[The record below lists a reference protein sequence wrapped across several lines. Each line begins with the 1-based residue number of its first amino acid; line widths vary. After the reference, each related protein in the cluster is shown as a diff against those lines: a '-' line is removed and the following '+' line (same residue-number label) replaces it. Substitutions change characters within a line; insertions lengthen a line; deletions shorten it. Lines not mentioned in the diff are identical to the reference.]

1 MNSISRVFVL
11 SLLVFPASVFAAPTV
26 EQALQFGPIQADI
39 QYEIPDSDQIKECS
53 IKPEKIGESTG
64 WVVYGSARQKL
75 RQFLD
80 TNGDKKVDVWAYYQN
95 GVEVY
100 RDIDADFNGKA
111 DQYRW
116 LSTGGSRWG
125 LDTDEDGKI
134 DSWQMISAEEVSSE
148 IVAAIRTNDSDRFQ
162 ILVLNE
168 ADISALGLQG
178 DKAVEL
184 KTKLAMSKEDFGAW
198 VRSQKVISAKS
209 KWVHFGATR
218 PGVVPAGTDGATKDL
233 VVYENVASVVETEGE
248 HGQIDIGTL
257 VRVGDVWK
265 VISAP
270 KSMSIAS
277 SSTGGEGFFF
287 QASFSARPDAAGP
300 MASFADTKTQLLLT
314 ELEALDVK
322 LAEAASLD
330 QRKKLNATR
339 IELIEKLIAATSDAE
354 SKGNWVR
361 QMADAIS
368 AGVQTGELDS
378 GMGKLKQLADGLEKS
393 VPGSDTAGYVKFR
406 YMTAEY
412 TTKLQDSEADFPKV
426 QDAWLV
432 SLKKFVT
439 DYPKTDDAAEAILQL
454 AIAHEFAGEET
465 EAKKW
470 YTKIQDNFSQT
481 PLAIKAEGAIRRL
494 GSVGKAISIKG
505 ETTNGKQFDLA
516 AYKGRV
522 VFIHYWAT
530 WCEPCKQD
538 MLVIR
543 QLQAKY
549 GARGFHPI
557 GISLD
562 SSRQELD
569 AFLST
574 SRLSWPQLYEEG
586 GLDSRLASEQGVL
599 TLPTVYLIG
608 KDGKVISR
616 SIHVS
621 QLDAELSKL
630 LK

>member
-1 MNSISRVFVL
+1 
-11 SLLVFPASVFAAPTV
+11 
-26 EQALQFGPIQADI
+26 
-39 QYEIPDSDQIKECS
+39 
-53 IKPEKIGESTG
+53 
-64 WVVYGSARQKL
+64 
-75 RQFLD
+75 
-80 TNGDKKVDVWAYYQN
+80 
-95 GVEVY
+95 
-100 RDIDADFNGKA
+100 
-111 DQYRW
+111 
-116 LSTGGSRWG
+116 
-125 LDTDEDGKI
+125 
-134 DSWQMISAEEVSSE
+134 
-148 IVAAIRTNDSDRFQ
+148 FQ

-168 ADISALGLQG
+168 ADVAALGLEG
-178 DKAVEL
+178 DKAAEL
-184 KTKLAMSKEDFGAW
+184 KTKLAKSKEDFGAW
-198 VRSQKVISAKS
+198 VRSQNVISAKS

-270 KSMSIAS
+270 KSMSVAS
-277 SSTGGEGFFF
+277 SNRGGDGFFF
-287 QASFSARPDAAGP
+287 QASFSARPNAVGP
-300 MASFADTKTQLLLT
+300 MSPIADSKTQLLLT
-314 ELEALDVK
+314 ELEGLERK
-322 LAEAASLD
+322 LAEATSLD
-330 QRKKLNATR
+330 QRKKLNSTR
-339 IELIEKLIAATSDAE
+339 IELIEKLIAAANDAE

-368 AGVQTGELDS
+368 SGVQTGELDS
-378 GMGKLKQLADGLEKS
+378 GMDKLKALSDGLEKS
-393 VPGSDTAGYVKFR
+393 VAGSDTAGYVKFR
-406 YMTAEY
+406 YMTAGY
-412 TTKLQDSEADFPKV
+412 TVELQDPEADFPKV

-432 SLKKFVT
+432 SLKKFVS
-439 DYPKTDDAAEAILQL
+439 DYPKSDDAAEAMLQL

-465 EAKKW
+465 EARKW

-481 PLAIKAEGAIRRL
+481 PLANKAEGAIRRL
-494 GSVGKAISIKG
+494 GSIGKTISIRGK
-505 ETTNGKQFDLA
+505 TTEGKTFDLA

-530 WCEPCKQD
+530 WCDPCKQD
-538 MLVIR
+538 MQVIR

-569 AFLST
+569 TFLT
-574 SRLSWPQLYEEG
+574 ANRLAWPQLYEEG

-616 SIHVS
+616 NIHVS
-621 QLDAELSKL
+621 QLDNELSKL